1 MIVAGRMASQICGAS
16 SLSGLPSGRLR
27 VGYCRVFSSPPSS
40 FRSREIVALCA
51 ALAVAGCA
59 TRPGGTS
66 SGAAEAYA
74 TTRASLLPDVSGL
87 AWLGGDRFL
96 AVHDAKFPDEPDL
109 PRVSLLDLPVGL
121 DGILWTSL
129 AVQFPGQPASDLES
143 VARLP
148 GTDGRPRVLVAE
160 STEVVAEKP
169 FSRRIF
175 LLEVTA
181 ESAVV
186 LDHADWPIPTRNV
199 EGVSV
204 FEAGGRLVFLFAERA
219 HGERSSEI
227 RWAEMT
233 LEPLAFG
240 PFRSAGPFASPG
252 PTGPIARPVSA
263 LEVDADGVIYAASAA
278 DPDDDSGPFRSAV
291 YRIGRVVATAGR
303 PAVEL
308 DAQPT
313 LLGRLDGLKVE
324 SLAAREM
331 PGEPLELWVGV
342 DDENYGG
349 TIRPLPIP

>member
-1 MIVAGRMASQICGAS
+1 MIVVARMASQIVRAGS
-16 SLSGLPSGRLR
+16 RLSFGRLR

-40 FRSREIVALCA
+40 FRIREIVALCA

-59 TRPGGTS
+59 TRPGRTS
-66 SGAAEAYA
+66 SAGTDADA

-109 PRVSLLDLPVGL
+109 PRVSLLDIPVGL
-121 DGILWTSL
+121 DGIRWTPL
-129 AVQFPGQPASDLES
+129 AVGFPGSPASDLES
-143 VARLP
+143 VARVP
-148 GTDGRPRVLVAE
+148 GTDGVPRVLVVE
-160 STEVVAEKP
+160 STEEVAEKP

-181 ESAVV
+181 ESVVV

-199 EGVSV
+199 EGVAVS
-204 FEAGGRLVFLFAERA
+204 EAGESLVFLFAERA

-240 PFRSAGPFASPG
+240 PFRVAGAFASPG

-263 LEVDADGVIYAASAA
+263 LEVDAGGAIYAASAE

-291 YRIGRVVATAGR
+291 YRIGRVVTADGR
-303 PAVEL
+303 PEVEL

-331 PGEPLELWVGV
+331 PGEPLELWVGM

-349 TIRPLPIP
+349 TIRPLPLP

>member
-1 MIVAGRMASQICGAS
+1 
-16 SLSGLPSGRLR
+16 
-27 VGYCRVFSSPPSS
+27 VFWSPPSS
-40 FRSREIVALCA
+40 LRIREIVALCA

-59 TRPGGTS
+59 TRPVGTS
-66 SGAAEAYA
+66 SGGTDADA

-87 AWLGGDRFL
+87 AWIGGDRFL
-96 AVHDAKFPDEPDL
+96 AVHDAKFPDEANF
-109 PRVSLLDLPVGL
+109 PRVSLLDRPVDL
-121 DGILWTSL
+121 AGIRWSPV
-129 AVQFPGQPASDLES
+129 AVEFPGNPASDLES
-143 VARLP
+143 VARVP
-148 GTDGRPRVLVAE
+148 GVDGRPRVLVVE
-160 STEVVAEKP
+160 STEEVAEKP

-181 ESAVV
+181 ESVVV
-186 LDHADWPIPTRNV
+186 LDHTDWPIPTRNV
-199 EGVSV
+199 EGVAVS
-204 FEAGGRLVFLFAERA
+204 EAGGSLVFLFAERA
-219 HGERSSEI
+219 HGEGSSEI

-240 PFRSAGPFASPG
+240 PFRSAGAFASPG

-263 LEVDADGVIYAASAA
+263 LEVDAGGAIYAASAE

-291 YRIGRVVATAGR
+291 YRIGRVIATAGR

-331 PGEPLELWVGV
+331 PGEPLQLWVGV

-349 TIRPLPIP
+349 TMRPLPSP

>member
-1 MIVAGRMASQICGAS
+1 MQKIRTTKGGDLVGHSRVLALVA
-16 SLSGLPSGRLR
+16 
-27 VGYCRVFSSPPSS
+27 VG
-40 FRSREIVALCA
+40 VALTLA
-51 ALAVAGCA
+51 ACA
-59 TRPGGTS
+59 TGPERVLRLES
-66 SGAAEAYA
+66 AATANS
-74 TTRASLLPDVSGL
+74 RASLLPDVSGL
-87 AWLGGDRFL
+87 AWIGGDRFL
-96 AVHDAKFPDEPDL
+96 AVHDAKFPDEASF
-109 PRVSLLDLPVGL
+109 PRVSLLDRPVDL
-121 DGILWTSL
+121 AGIRWTPL
-129 AVQFPGQPASDLES
+129 AVGFPGNPASDLES
-143 VARLP
+143 VARVP
-148 GTDGRPRVLVAE
+148 GPADRPRVLVAE
-160 STEVVAEKP
+160 STEEVAEKP

-181 ESAVV
+181 ESVVV
-186 LDHADWPIPTRNV
+186 LDHADWPVPTRNV
-199 EGVSV
+199 EGVAVS
-204 FEAGGRLVFLFAERA
+204 EAGGSLVFLFAERA

-240 PFRSAGPFASPG
+240 PFRSAGAFASPG

-263 LEVDADGVIYAASAA
+263 LEVDAGGAIYAASAA

-291 YRIGRVVATAGR
+291 YRIGRVITADGR

-349 TIRPLPIP
+349 TIRPLPLP